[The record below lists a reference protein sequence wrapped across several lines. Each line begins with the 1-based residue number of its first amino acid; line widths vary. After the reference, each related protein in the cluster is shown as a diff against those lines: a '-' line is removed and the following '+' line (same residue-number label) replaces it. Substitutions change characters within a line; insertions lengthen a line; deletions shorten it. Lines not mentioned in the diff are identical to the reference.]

1 MSRVPGPDPAVVA
14 RDGAALVLTR
24 EALRWA
30 VPVAV
35 VVVVGSFLLRGSAA
49 GVTALASA
57 TAVLL
62 LQLASG
68 WSVGVASR
76 YGPQALQ
83 AVTLFGVLGRLA
95 LYALL
100 LVGLSNVEAVDGIAL
115 AVTVVTL
122 TVTILVAESRMALRY
137 APLWWAPQQPATP
150 PVHQTDAAPVAVNG
164 KDRS

>member
-1 MSRVPGPDPAVVA
+1 MSSVPGPDPAVVA

-30 VPVAV
+30 LPVAGV
-35 VVVVGSFLLRGSAA
+35 LVVGSFLLRGSA
-49 GVTALASA
+49 GGITALASA

-100 LVGLSNVEAVDGIAL
+100 LLGLSDVEAVDGIAL

-137 APLWWAPQQPATP
+137 APLWWSPRQPTSSFD
-150 PVHQTDAAPVAVNG
+150 HQTDPAPVAVNG